1 MWETNNITT
10 GIGIKLNKSAS
21 LYHVIRGLVNTK
33 QGEAEPNNAFKLH
46 FESVYDTMELACGD
60 NIPCKKQITKNG
72 SQASMKEKQAQI
84 YQMKAVCFL
93 LSADQKRYGF
103 LFKKLR
109 GGENLGKGEYPVTT
123 ILTLYLFIFTEGGIS
138 GNKHSTRE
146 NCGGRGVRHQ
156 KGCMGH
162 TFSQKR
168 QGGKCDIRPC

>member
-1 MWETNNITT
+1 
-10 GIGIKLNKSAS
+10 
-21 LYHVIRGLVNTK
+21 
-33 QGEAEPNNAFKLH
+33 
-46 FESVYDTMELACGD
+46 MELACGD

-84 YQMKAVCFL
+84 YQMKAVCFM

-123 ILTLYLFIFTEGGIS
+123 ILTLYLFICTEGGIS

-156 KGCMGH
+156 KGRMGH